1 MCDQAEAGPV
11 RGSLLSVTGLITDIK
26 KFAVHDGPGIRTT
39 VFLKGCP
46 LRCLWC
52 HNPETQSTRPQV
64 GYLVSECIG
73 CGRCVDVCPQGAL
86 QLTEDGVLRAVE
98 RCTGC
103 GACVE
108 ACPAGAMVLYGREMT
123 VAEVIAEVEK
133 DKPFYENSGGGMTV
147 SGGEPLL
154 QPEFCMGLL
163 RTARERGLSRCL
175 DTCGHVP
182 WAVLEAAAAET
193 DLFLYDLKLF
203 DSARHAQAT
212 GCGNELILGNLLR
225 LAQAG
230 ANVMVRVPVVPGV
243 NATEHDIGEIA
254 AFVADLPGDID
265 IELLAYHELGESKFA
280 RLGMVYPLAGLKPP
294 GGELMAALARVVES
308 HGVKCTIGN

>member
-1 MCDQAEAGPV
+1 MCDQAEADPAH
-11 RGSLLSVTGLITDIK
+11 GSLLSVTGLITDIK

-52 HNPETQSTRPQV
+52 HNPETQSTLSQV
-64 GYLVSECIG
+64 GYLASECIG
-73 CGRCVDVCPQGAL
+73 CGRCVSVCPRNAL
-86 QLTEDGVLRAVE
+86 QSTGGAIDRVVA

-103 GACVE
+103 GACADV
-108 ACPAGAMVLYGREMT
+108 CPAGAMVLYGHRVT

-133 DKPFYENSGGGMTV
+133 DRPFYENSGGGMTL

-154 QPEFCMGLL
+154 QSAFCLGLL
-163 RTARERGLSRCL
+163 RTAREHGLSGCL

-182 WAVLEAAAAET
+182 WATLEAAAAET
-193 DLFLYDLKLF
+193 DLVLYDLKLI
-203 DSARHAQAT
+203 DSARHAEAT
-212 GCGNELILGNLLR
+212 GCGNELILANLQR

-230 ANVMVRVPVVPGV
+230 ASVMVRVPVVPDV

-280 RLGMVYPLAGLKPP
+280 RLGMVYPLVGLRPP

>member
-1 MCDQAEAGPV
+1 MCDQTEVGPV
-11 RGSLLSVTGLITDIK
+11 QGSLLSVTGLITDVK

-46 LRCLWC
+46 LHCLWC

-64 GYLVSECIG
+64 GYLAIECIG
-73 CGRCVDVCPQGAL
+73 CGRCVGVCPQDAL
-86 QLTEDGVLRAVE
+86 HLTEAGIIRKAE

-103 GACVE
+103 GACAEV
-108 ACPAGAMVLYGREMT
+108 CPAGAMVLYGRG
-123 VAEVIAEVEK
+123 VSVDEVICEVEK
-133 DKPFYENSGGGMTV
+133 DRPFYENSGGGMTL

-154 QPEFCMGLL
+154 QPEFCAALL
-163 RTARERGLSRCL
+163 RTAADRGLGTCL

-182 WAVLEAAAAET
+182 WAALEAVVADT
-193 DLFLYDLKLF
+193 DLFLYDLKLI
-203 DSARHAQAT
+203 DSARHAEAT

-225 LAQAG
+225 LAQTG
-230 ANVMVRVPVVPGV
+230 SNVIVRVPVVPGA
-243 NATEHDIGEIA
+243 NATEQDIA
-254 AFVADLPGDID
+254 AIASFVADLPGAID
-265 IELLAYHELGESKFA
+265 IELLAYHELGESKFK
-280 RLGMVYPLAGLKPP
+280 RLGLEYPLAGLRPP